1 MKNILSDPRFAGI
14 KPFENKVWLASPTM
28 HGEEQA
34 WINDA
39 FEKNWITTAGENINE
54 IEKLI
59 QEDHINR
66 TNQKRKKKSKR
77 MIPNLKKEIKIKQ
90 KKTKL
95 KKKKKKIL
103 LASIDGNSEDPKVKK
118 LQVKL

>member
-1 MKNILSDPRFAGI
+1 MKIIHLQKLYQKLKKGKEKLIL
-14 KPFENKVWLASPTM
+14 
-28 HGEEQA
+28 
-34 WINDA
+34 
-39 FEKNWITTAGENINE
+39 
-54 IEKLI
+54 EKLI
-59 QEDHINR
+59 QEDHINQI
-66 TNQKRKKKSKR
+66 NQKRKKKLKR

-103 LASIDGNSEDPKVKK
+103 LVSIDGNSEDPKVKK

>member
-1 MKNILSDPRFAGI
+1 MKIIRLQKLYQKLKKGKEKLIQEKQIL
-14 KPFENKVWLASPTM
+14 
-28 HGEEQA
+28 
-34 WINDA
+34 
-39 FEKNWITTAGENINE
+39 
-54 IEKLI
+54 EKLI